1 MKILQTRSFTNK
13 VKKFGKKEKQVLD
26 GVVKTIFKNPSL
38 GIEKKGDLR
47 GVFVHKFKIKA
58 TLYLLSYRIRND
70 NLELIML
77 GPHENYY
84 KELKNYLNN
93 Q

>member
-1 MKILQTRSFTNK
+1 MKILQSRSFRNK
-13 VKKFGKKEKQVLD
+13 VKKLVKKDKQVLD
-26 GVVKTIFKNPSL
+26 KEVKTIVKDPSV
-38 GIEKKGDLR
+38 GVEKKGDHR

-58 TLYLLSYRIRND
+58 TLYLLSYRIKNE

-84 KELKNYLNN
+84 KDLKNYLRS